1 MTEDSIT
8 PTVVVSAG
16 SVPPCRSA
24 SDILVKPGLVAV
36 QPVGFNAPC
45 PGGNYCP
52 GLSRGALATHQEN
65 PHRYWCKLMSI
76 KVGRVPDLNHEP
88 FYFDMESRGIQLHQV
103 ASGSLGPAVEK
114 GEIDGGPIPLTDC
127 FRLEDRFQ
135 YVTGFCLAAR
145 GKSGSIFLHS
155 RQPVV
160 ELQGASI
167 GIPSENANSVDL
179 LRVLLT
185 FKYQVQ
191 PKAYVAPE
199 DPHEAILLEGDQG
212 LRRRRGVR
220 GYPHRY
226 DLGEEWT
233 RWTGLPFV
241 LARWMMRQDMDTAD
255 EALLENTL
263 YVGLEEG
270 VDALF
275 HLSEP
280 RENVLMLAKDVLEY
294 IQGYRY
300 FMGLSEYK
308 SVALFR
314 EYLGQLP
321 SVKP

>member
-1 MTEDSIT
+1 M
-8 PTVVVSAG
+8 P
-16 SVPPCRSA
+16 
-24 SDILVKPGLVAV
+24 
-36 QPVGFNAPC
+36 
-45 PGGNYCP
+45 
-52 GLSRGALATHQEN
+52 
-65 PHRYWCKLMSI
+65 I
-76 KVGRVPDLNHEP
+76 KVGRVPDLNYEP
-88 FYFDMESRGIQLHQV
+88 FYFDMEGRGIQLHQMPP
-103 ASGSLGPAVEK
+103 GSLGAAVEM
-114 GEIDGGPIPLTDC
+114 GEIDGGPVPLADC
-127 FRLEDRFQ
+127 FRLEDRFK

-145 GKSGSIFLHS
+145 EKSGSIFLHS

-167 GIPSENANSVDL
+167 GIPSESAASVDL
-179 LRVLLT
+179 LRVLLA
-185 FKYQVQ
+185 FKYEVQ
-191 PKAYVAPE
+191 PKAYVTPE
-199 DPHEAILLEGDQG
+199 DSHEALLLEGTQG

-220 GYPHRY
+220 GYPHKY
-226 DLGEEWT
+226 DLGEEWNQ
-233 RWTGLPFV
+233 WTGLPFV
-241 LARWMMRQDMDTAD
+241 FARWMIRQDMDTAD

-270 VDALF
+270 VDTLF

-280 RENVLMLAKDVLEY
+280 RENLLMLAKDVLEY

>member
-1 MTEDSIT
+1 M
-8 PTVVVSAG
+8 A
-16 SVPPCRSA
+16 
-24 SDILVKPGLVAV
+24 
-36 QPVGFNAPC
+36 
-45 PGGNYCP
+45 
-52 GLSRGALATHQEN
+52 
-65 PHRYWCKLMSI
+65 
-76 KVGRVPDLNHEP
+76 
-88 FYFDMESRGIQLHQV
+88 
-103 ASGSLGPAVEK
+103 
-114 GEIDGGPIPLTDC
+114 DC
-127 FRLEDRFQ
+127 FRLEDRFR

-145 GKSGSIFLHS
+145 EKSGSIFLHS

-160 ELQGASI
+160 ELNGARI

-179 LRVLLT
+179 LRVLLA
-185 FKYQVQ
+185 FKYKVQ
-191 PKAYVAPE
+191 PEAYVTSE
-199 DPHEAILLEGDQG
+199 DPHEAFLLEGDQG

-226 DLGEEWT
+226 DLGEEWN

-241 LARWMMRQDMDTAD
+241 FARWMIRRDIDTAD
-255 EALLENTL
+255 EALLVDTL

-280 RENVLMLAKDVLEY
+280 RINVLMLAKDVLEY

-314 EYLGQLP
+314 EYLSQLP